1 MKTPKPQSGAPA
13 EGVSLTP
20 EQRRMGERNLARL
33 LVVTH
38 RQGVDA
44 AMEKWQR
51 MKKDLPT
58 KGQNSPDA

>member
-1 MKTPKPQSGAPA
+1 
-13 EGVSLTP
+13 
-20 EQRRMGERNLARL
+20 MGERNLARL